1 MTEKEKVFADL
12 CKKEVFIQR
21 LFFLFLIALPIVGI
35 FCICGGA
42 VDLSLKKILGCIFS
56 PNETNVTENLIIMQ
70 IRLPRLV
77 CCILCGGALGIC
89 GAALQGLF
97 RNSLSDPYMT
107 GISSGATFGAAL
119 SVFLGAGNSIVG
131 LAGTATCAFIGA
143 VGTTLIFF
151 CLIWSRGRKTDTG
164 FILLAGLSINLFFS
178 GLVSLMMFLNHE
190 KLDQIVLWT
199 MGSLSS
205 ACWNEVLLLIPG
217 IASGVILLLI
227 CAKDLDIICIDE
239 ELAKS
244 RGINIDKCRYL
255 ILSAC
260 ALCIAVTSA
269 FSGIIGFVG
278 LIIPNAVRAVT
289 GPKHA
294 RLFIFSFI
302 FAAAFLSICDLFART
317 IMPPS
322 ELPVGIIT
330 SLLGIPVFILI
341 LFRGK
346 N

>member
-1 MTEKEKVFADL
+1 MTEREKVFADL
-12 CKKEVFIQR
+12 CKKEIFIRR
-21 LFFLFLIALPIVGI
+21 LFFLFLAALPIVGF
-35 FCICGGA
+35 FCIRHGA
-42 VDLSLKKILGCIFS
+42 VDLSIKKIFGCIFF
-56 PNETNVTENLIIMQ
+56 PNETNATEHLIIMQ

-77 CCILCGGALGIC
+77 CCVLCGGALGIC

-119 SVFLGAGNSIVG
+119 SIFLGAGNNIIG
-131 LAGTATCAFIGA
+131 LAGTATCAFAGA
-143 VGTTLIFF
+143 IGTTLIFF
-151 CLIWSRGRKTDTG
+151 GLIRSRGRKIAPG

-178 GLVSLMMFLNHE
+178 GLVSLLMFLNHD

-205 ACWNEVLLLIPG
+205 ANWNEVLLLIPG
-217 IASGVILLLI
+217 IAVGVTLLLI
-227 CAKDLDIICIDE
+227 SAKDLDIISIDE

-244 RGINIDKCRYL
+244 RGININRCRYV

-330 SLLGIPVFILI
+330 SLLGIPAFLLI
-341 LFRGK
+341 LFHGK

>member
-12 CKKEVFIQR
+12 YKKEVHTQR
-21 LFFLFLIALPIVGI
+21 LFFLFLIALPIVGFFYI
-35 FCICGGA
+35 SSGA
-42 VDLSLKKILGCIFS
+42 VDVSLKKILSGIFFS
-56 PNETNVTENLIIMQ
+56 DKTNATENLIIMQ
-70 IRLPRLV
+70 IRLPRLI
-77 CCILCGGALGIC
+77 CCILCGGALGIS

-119 SVFLGAGNSIVG
+119 SIFLGAGSNIIG
-131 LAGTATCAFIGA
+131 LAGTAACAFIGA
-143 VGTTLIFF
+143 IGITLIFF
-151 CLIWSRGRKTDTG
+151 CLIWSRGKKVAPA
-164 FILLAGLSINLFFS
+164 FILLAGLSINMFFS

-205 ACWNEVLLLIPG
+205 SCWNEVLLLLPG
-217 IASGVILLLI
+217 IIVGVILLLL

-244 RGINIDKCRYL
+244 RGININRCRYV
-255 ILSAC
+255 ILLAC
-260 ALCIAVTSA
+260 ALSVAVTSA

-278 LIIPNAVRAVT
+278 LIVPNAVRFIT

-294 RLFIFSFI
+294 RLFTFSFI

-317 IMPPS
+317 IMSPA

-330 SLLGIPVFILI
+330 SLLGIPVFLVI
-341 LFRGK
+341 LFRSR

>member
-12 CKKEVFIQR
+12 CKKEIFTQR
-21 LFFLFLIALPIVGI
+21 LFFLFLAALPIVGL
-35 FCICGGA
+35 FCISSGA
-42 VDLSLKKILGCIFS
+42 VDLPLKKVLSCIFS
-56 PNETNVTENLIIMQ
+56 LGKTTSTENIIIMQ
-70 IRLPRLV
+70 IRLPRLI
-77 CCILCGGALGIC
+77 CCILCGGTLGIS

-119 SVFLGAGNSIVG
+119 SIFLGAGNSIIG
-131 LAGTATCAFIGA
+131 LAGTAACAFIGA
-143 VGTTLIFF
+143 IATTLIFF
-151 CLIWSRGRKTDTG
+151 CLIWSRGRKIAPG

-178 GLVSLMMFLNHE
+178 GLVSLVMFLSKE
-190 KLDQIVLWT
+190 KLDRIVLWT

-205 ACWNEVLLLIPG
+205 SCWNEVLLLLPG
-217 IASGVILLLI
+217 IVVGMLLLLL

-244 RGINIDKCRYL
+244 RGININKCRYV

-260 ALCIAVTSA
+260 ALTVAVTSA

-278 LIIPNAVRAVT
+278 LIVPNAVRIIT
-289 GPKHA
+289 GPKHTQ
-294 RLFIFSFI
+294 LFIFSFI

-317 IMPPS
+317 IMPPA
-322 ELPVGIIT
+322 ELPVGIVT
-330 SLLGIPVFILI
+330 SLLGIPVFLVI
-341 LFRGK
+341 LFRSK

>member
-1 MTEKEKVFADL
+1 MTEKEKLFTDL
-12 CKKEVFIQR
+12 RKKEIHTQR
-21 LFFLFLIALPIVGI
+21 LFFLFLITLPIIGL
-35 FCICGGA
+35 FCIGNGA
-42 VDLSLKKILGCIFS
+42 VDLSLKKIFGCIFF
-56 PNETNVTENLIIMQ
+56 PYKTNTTERLIIMQ
-70 IRLPRLV
+70 IRLPRLI
-77 CCILCGGALGIC
+77 CCMLCGGALGIS

-119 SVFLGAGNSIVG
+119 SIFLGTGNTIIG
-131 LAGTATCAFIGA
+131 LAGTAACAFIGA
-143 VGTTLIFF
+143 IGITLIFF
-151 CLIWSRGRKTDTG
+151 CLIQSRGRKIAPG
-164 FILLAGLSINLFFS
+164 FILLAGLSINMFFS
-178 GLVSLMMFLNHE
+178 ALVSLMMFLNHE

-205 ACWNEVLLLIPG
+205 SCWNEVLLLLPG
-217 IASGVILLLI
+217 ITVGVILLLL

-244 RGINIDKCRYL
+244 RGININRCRYIL
-255 ILSAC
+255 LSAC
-260 ALCIAVTSA
+260 ALTVAVTSA

-278 LIIPNAVRAVT
+278 LIVPNAVRIIT

-294 RLFIFSFI
+294 RLFVFSFI

-330 SLLGIPVFILI
+330 SLLGIPVFLVI
-341 LFRGK
+341 LFRSK